1 MDTVW
6 LLLFISLLTVFYIIC
21 KIPIVRYYVK
31 YFAFGL
37 ILNVGSVFYT
47 TIFLI
52 KGKPSFANSCDVMPL
67 LHVSQRVLGL
77 RPKLY
82 GLENCY
88 MHRQCIYV
96 INHQSFIDAIVIS
109 RLWREPS
116 SSIVKDSLRFY
127 GLGWPMMHFMRILAI
142 VRNDHVKAMET
153 MREAAEMV
161 KKEHVNMF
169 IFPEGTRN
177 CTGRLLPFKKGAFY
191 LAIQTQLPIVP
202 VVISC
207 YNSFLDHKNKIF
219 DDAAYGV
226 YILSPIPTEGLTPAD
241 SGSLMEKTHA
251 VMSEVF
257 DLTARATKEDL
268 WMDLRER
275 EKLQE
280 REEEEEQKQKSQLED
295 EKQ

>member
-6 LLLFISLLTVFYIIC
+6 LLLFISILTVFYIIC

-31 YFAFGL
+31 YFALGL
-37 ILNVGSVFYT
+37 ILNVGSVFFT
-47 TIFLI
+47 LTFLI

-67 LHVSQRVLGL
+67 LHLSQCVLGL
-77 RPKLY
+77 QPKLY

-88 MHRQCIYV
+88 IHRQCIYV

-109 RLWREPS
+109 HLWREPS

-127 GLGWPMMHFMRILAI
+127 GLGWPMIHFMRILSI
-142 VRNDHVKAMET
+142 VRNDHAKAMKT
-153 MREAAEMV
+153 MHEAVRMV

-177 CTGRLLPFKKGAFY
+177 HSGRLLPFKKGAFH

-207 YNSFLDHKNKIF
+207 YNCFLDHKYKIF
-219 DDAAYGV
+219 EDAAYAV
-226 YILSPIPTEGLTPAD
+226 YILAPISTEGLTSAD
-241 SGSLMEKTHA
+241 ATSLTEKTHA
-251 VMSEVF
+251 IMSKVF
-257 DLTARATKEDL
+257 DLTASANKEDL

-280 REEEEEQKQKSQLED
+280 HEEGQEQEQQSQ
-295 EKQ
+295 